1 MSRTLSRAALISLV
15 AVTLVCAGCLVRRH
29 KLDRAA
35 RPNAP
40 LLTASLD
47 ELTGILR
54 ERYDSFETLNATVD
68 LEPALLSSSKGEIAE
83 YKDVLGYILFRK
95 PSSIRVIALYPVVR
109 TTAFDMV
116 SDGHSFRLYLPGKN
130 LFLIGLNRI
139 EKPSPKKLENLR
151 PEHLL
156 DALLIRPPDPPSE
169 RAVFENWAE
178 GGEPSYIVHII
189 RREAP
194 GRLDLARN
202 IWFDRTSLEIHRQQV
217 FDAQGNITSDAR
229 YGEWERR
236 GGVLYPKQIIV
247 TRPKEEYELSIRFE
261 KATFNQPI
269 SREKFDLPEPPGVKV
284 ERINGG
290 ASAKPSGGGGG
301 G

>member
-1 MSRTLSRAALISLV
+1 LVSIV
-15 AVTLVCAGCLVRRH
+15 AVTLGVCAGCLVRRH
-29 KLDRAA
+29 KLDSAA

-54 ERYDSFETLNATVD
+54 ERYDSVETLNATVD
-68 LEPALLSSSKGEIAE
+68 LEPALLSASKGEIAE

-116 SDGHSFRLYLPGKN
+116 SDGHSFRLYLPAKN

-156 DALLIRPPDPPSE
+156 DALLIRPPDPPVE
-169 RAVFENWAE
+169 RAVFENWTE
-178 GGEPSYIVHII
+178 GSEPSYIVHII
-189 RREAP
+189 RGHAP
-194 GRLDLARN
+194 GRLDLVSN
-202 IWFDRTSLEIHRQQV
+202 IWFDRASLEIRRQQV
-217 FDAQGNITSDAR
+217 FDEQGNITSDAR
-229 YGEWERR
+229 YGGWERR

-247 TRPKEEYELSIRFE
+247 TRPKDEYELSIRFD
-261 KATFNQPI
+261 KTTFNQPV
-269 SREKFDLPEPPGVKV
+269 SQEKFDLPEPPGVKV
-284 ERINGG
+284 EHISGD

>member
-54 ERYDSFETLNATVD
+54 ERYDSVETLNATVD

-229 YGEWERR
+229 YGGWERR